1 MNVAGKSLQ
10 DIYDA
15 GSKRLEQLENSQ
27 RGQLNEATDAHLEER
42 TKTEPEALKQLE
54 TKSGELETEINSYL
68 AHGLERIEKA
78 VTGESEHTKQYI
90 GRLVDALDLLAK
102 RFAESITELRE
113 AADGQLS
120 DLASDNQQLYKS
132 ASQAACS
139 QTNHQGA
146 MAVDGC
152 RNEGTEAHADIVG
165 KVDKTSSDFLEAEDE
180 VVAELLSCYDTN
192 ADQLSTKFSDCS
204 SRITQHLKAN
214 VSSVDSRAEQA
225 AESIKNTIERLMET
239 SDRFA
244 FDSDVKLKERF
255 STLLQES
262 TNSIDQTAAK
272 SIDDLVRLHESSIA
286 DLSMKSQEL
295 SRDMDSVVETVTG
308 NAGSTSADLQDK
320 GKKLIGSYTDELNGR
335 LESGRIFQGELEK
348 ERAEM
353 VAEIWKELGEVRT
366 KFEDKLAN
374 LAKTTLEKMKKI
386 CDESEQAIVTAQH
399 GCISD
404 SQKHA
409 NDRQSSIEKSASEF
423 LQRVTQTRDSA
434 LQGILKAAGA
444 GSDQDSGLPEQIH
457 DDPSA
462 DGGNGSEKADGGDD
476 SAKADGSS
484 EKADASSEKA
494 DASSEKADASS
505 EKADASSEKADAG
518 SEKADED
525 NSDPNASGSESGS
538 DARKRKRPG
547 RNNDKRGEGKK

>member
-42 TKTEPEALKQLE
+42 TKSEPEALKQLE
-54 TKSGELETEINSYL
+54 TKSEDLEKEINGYL

-78 VTGESEHTKQYI
+78 VTGESEHTKVYI
-90 GRLVDALDLLAK
+90 QRLVDALDLLAK

-139 QTNHQGA
+139 QTSHQGA

-165 KVDKTSSDFLEAEDE
+165 KVDKTSSDFLEAEDD
-180 VVAELLSCYDTN
+180 VVAELLSSYDTN

-204 SRITQHLKAN
+204 TRIAQHLKEK
-214 VSSVDSRAEQA
+214 VSDVDSRAEQA
-225 AESIKNTIERLMET
+225 SESIKNTIERLMET

-255 STLLQES
+255 GSLLQES
-262 TNSIDQTAAK
+262 TNSVDQTAAK

-295 SRDMDSVVETVTG
+295 SRDMDNVVETVTR
-308 NAGSTSADLQDK
+308 NASSTSADLQKK
-320 GKKLIGSYTDELNGR
+320 GKTLIGSYTDELNGR

-374 LAKTTLEKMKKI
+374 LATNTLEKMKNI
-386 CDESEQAIVTAQH
+386 CDEAEQAIVTAQH

-404 SQKHA
+404 SQRHA

-444 GSDQDSGLPEQIH
+444 GGDENGLPEQIH
-457 DDPSA
+457 DDPPA
-462 DGGNGSEKADGGDD
+462 DSGDGAEKADGDD
-476 SAKADGSS
+476 GSAKAESGAEKADGDNGSASAETAADKTDGSS
-484 EKADASSEKA
+484 DKNDFSSDKADSSSDKA
-494 DASSEKADASS
+494 D
-505 EKADASSEKADAG
+505 G
-518 SEKADED
+518 
-525 NSDPNASGSESGS
+525 
-538 DARKRKRPG
+538 KRKRPG